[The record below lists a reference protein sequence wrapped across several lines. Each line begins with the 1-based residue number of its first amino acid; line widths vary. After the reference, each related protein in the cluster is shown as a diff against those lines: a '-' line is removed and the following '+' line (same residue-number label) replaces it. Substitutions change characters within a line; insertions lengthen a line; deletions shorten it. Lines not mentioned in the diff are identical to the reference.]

1 MTPYAMTAEQAQ
13 LQEVAREFS
22 KRVVIPRAAA
32 LDRNADPAD
41 CMSWEIVEAASEIG
55 LRTLTL
61 DPKYGGAG
69 ADTLTAAI
77 VIEELCKGDL
87 GVGVIMAQIYKLVQV
102 MQAACTEAQK
112 DRWLTMF
119 SEDPR
124 CILAV
129 AATEPDTSSNYVI
142 PYEDPRAG
150 FRTTA
155 VKVEGGWLLNG
166 FKHFISNGN
175 TSRLCLMLA
184 QTTKNVPLS
193 EGSTFF
199 ILERGTEGFSSGKVH
214 DKMGERLVNNAELIL
229 QDCFVPESD
238 VMGAVDQ
245 GFQLLREF
253 FRASNIYAAASVL
266 GVAEAAYDRAL
277 EWTQQRVQG
286 GKPLIEHDTVAVQVA
301 EMRMS
306 LDVARA
312 YVRQAAFA
320 VDHPEAWDHGMAVYP
335 KVFAAQTAWKVTTR
349 ALELHGGY
357 GFMREVGMEKLV
369 RDAATFFHSDGAN
382 LTLLLKAVRSIRAT
396 L

>member
-1 MTPYAMTAEQAQ
+1 MTPYVMTAEQAQ
-13 LQEVAREFS
+13 LQEIAREFS
-22 KRVVIPRAAA
+22 KRVVVPRAAA
-32 LDRNADPAD
+32 LDRNSNPVD
-41 CMSWEIVEAASEIG
+41 CMSWEIVEEASKIG
-55 LRTLTL
+55 LRALTL

-87 GVGVIMAQIYKLVQV
+87 GAGVIMAQIYKLVQV
-102 MQAACTEAQK
+102 MQAACTDDQK

-124 CILAV
+124 CIVAV

-175 TSRLCLMLA
+175 TSRIYLILA
-184 QTTKNVPLS
+184 QTTKNVPLA

-199 ILERGTEGFSSGKVH
+199 MLERGTEGFSSGKVH
-214 DKMGERLVNNAELIL
+214 DKMGERLVNNSELIL
-229 QDCFVPESD
+229 HDCFVPERD
-238 VMGAVDQ
+238 VMGGVDQ
-245 GFQLLREF
+245 GFELLREF
-253 FRASNIYAAASVL
+253 FRASNVYAAASVL
-266 GVAEAAYDRAL
+266 GVADAAYDRAL
-277 EWTQQRVQG
+277 GWTQQRVQG
-286 GKPLIEHDTVAVQVA
+286 GKPLIEHDTVAVQIA

-306 LDVARA
+306 LEVARA
-312 YVRQAAFA
+312 YIRQAAFA
-320 VDHPEAWDHGMAVYP
+320 VDHPEAWDHGMAVFP
-335 KVFAAQTAWKVTTR
+335 KVFAAQTAWNVTTR

-369 RDAATFFHSDGAN
+369 RDAAAFLHSDGAN
-382 LTLLLKAVRSIRAT
+382 LTLLLKAVQSIRAM

>member
-1 MTPYAMTAEQAQ
+1 MTPYVMTTEQAQ
-13 LQEVAREFS
+13 LQEVAREFA
-22 KRVVIPRAAA
+22 KRVVIPRAAT

-41 CMSWEIVEAASEIG
+41 CMSWEIVEEASKIG

-61 DPKYGGAG
+61 DPGYGGAG
-69 ADTLTAAI
+69 ADALTAAI

-87 GVGVIMAQIYKLVQV
+87 GAGVMMAQIFKLVQV
-102 MQAACTEAQK
+102 MQAACTQDQK

-129 AATEPDTSSNYVI
+129 AATEPDTSSDYVI
-142 PYEDPRAG
+142 PYDDPRAG

-155 VKVEGGWLLNG
+155 VKVDGGWLLNG

-175 TSRLCLMLA
+175 TSRFYLILA
-184 QTTKNVPLS
+184 QTTKNVPLAD
-193 EGSTFF
+193 GSTFF
-199 ILERGTEGFSSGKVH
+199 ILERGTEGFSTGKVH
-214 DKMGERLVNNAELIL
+214 DKMGERLVNNSELIL
-229 QDCFVPESD
+229 RDCFVPDRD
-238 VMGAVDQ
+238 VMGELGQ
-245 GFQLLREF
+245 GFPLLREF

-266 GVAEAAYDRAL
+266 GVADAAYDRAL

-286 GKPLIEHDTVAVQVA
+286 GKPLIEHDTVAVQLA
-301 EMRMS
+301 EMRM
-306 LDVARA
+306 LLEVARA
-312 YVRQAAFA
+312 YIRQAAFA

-335 KVFAAQTAWKVTTR
+335 KVFAAQTAWKVTTQ
-349 ALELHGGY
+349 AFELHGGY

-369 RDAATFFHSDGAN
+369 RDAAAFLHSDGAN
-382 LTLLLKAVRSIRAT
+382 LTLLLKAARSIRAM